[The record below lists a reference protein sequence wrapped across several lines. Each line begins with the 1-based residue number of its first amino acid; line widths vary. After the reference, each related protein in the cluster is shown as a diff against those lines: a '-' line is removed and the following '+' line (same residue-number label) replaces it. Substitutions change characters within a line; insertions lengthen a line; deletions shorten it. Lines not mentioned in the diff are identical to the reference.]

1 VIGASV
7 TGDFTGDITELDVLG
22 TPTDSGGQAVLTSVN
37 DAHGRL
43 KFMFCLTDVSFENR
57 EYALET
63 NVTACN
69 SN

>member
-1 VIGASV
+1 MIGVSV

-22 TPTDSGGQAVLTSVN
+22 TPTDSSGQAVLTTVN

-43 KFMFCLTDVSFENR
+43 KFMFCLTNVSLGNR
-57 EYALET
+57 EYDLET
-63 NVTACN
+63 NVTACD